1 MKYRVGLALLVAAS
15 SNAFAQSA
23 DFDAAA
29 AFGARENIQH
39 ISLSPDGKHI
49 GLIAPMPKGQ
59 GNVLM
64 TIEIGGDQ
72 GQKLA
77 LSADG
82 KPARIQQCD
91 WVSNT
96 RLLCQVMAVSKDIE
110 GPVIVTR
117 MIAVNADGSEQKMV
131 SVRQG
136 LNAEHFAYHGGSL
149 IDLLPGDDGA
159 ALVSRYYVPESAVGS
174 NIMSRREGL
183 GVDHVDTRTL
193 KSKTVEY
200 PRDNALRYIS
210 DGKGNIR
217 VAVYRQTDGRG
228 YDTGKIIFQYRLA
241 NDRQWQRL
249 GEYLSATDSG
259 FYPAAVDPVSNVV
272 FGFEKKDGRDM
283 IAKVVLDNSL
293 TKSDVLR
300 RSDVDIDGLILL
312 GRQRKV
318 IGATYATDKRHTV
331 YFDPEIE
338 KLRASLAKA
347 LGGDRLV
354 NMVGLSEDEKKMIVW
369 AGSDVDPGQYYY
381 LDRATRQMSPL
392 FPSRAQLDGVKLSEV
407 KPVSIKVADGTLVPG
422 YLTLPPGSNGK
433 GADGKALPAIIMPHG
448 GPSAR
453 DEWGFDWLA
462 QFFAN
467 RGYAV
472 LQPNYRG
479 SSGYG
484 DNWYR
489 NNGFKSWKVA
499 VGDINDSGRWLVSQ
513 GIADPQRLAVFGWSY
528 GGYAALQSAV
538 LDPDL
543 FKAIVAVAPVTD
555 LDALKE
561 EHRYYSDFKMVQQF
575 VGSGP
580 HIAEGSP
587 NRHAA
592 NFKAPVLMFHGDMDV
607 NVGVAASRTMADA
620 LDKAGK
626 RNELIVYKGLDHYL
640 EDNVVRQEML
650 AKSDM
655 FLKNTFSGRK

>member
-1 MKYRVGLALLVAAS
+1 
-15 SNAFAQSA
+15 
-23 DFDAAA
+23 
-29 AFGARENIQH
+29 
-39 ISLSPDGKHI
+39 
-49 GLIAPMPKGQ
+49 
-59 GNVLM
+59 
-64 TIEIGGDQ
+64 
-72 GQKLA
+72 
-77 LSADG
+77 
-82 KPARIQQCD
+82 
-91 WVSNT
+91 
-96 RLLCQVMAVSKDIE
+96 
-110 GPVIVTR
+110 

-136 LNAEHFAYHGGSL
+136 FHAERFAYHGGSL

-159 ALVSRYYVPESAVGS
+159 ALVARYYVPEGTTGS
-174 NIMSRREGL
+174 NIGSKREGL

-193 KSKTVEY
+193 KSKTIEY
-200 PRDNALRYIS
+200 PRNNAIRYIS

-217 VAVYRQTDGRG
+217 VVAYRQADGRG
-228 YDTGKIIFQYRLA
+228 YDTGKVTFQYRHP
-241 NDRQWQRL
+241 NDREWLKL
-249 GEYLSATDSG
+249 GDYDSRTDEG
-259 FYPAAVDPVSNVV
+259 FYPSAVDPATNTV

-283 IAKVVLDNSL
+283 VAKVTLDDSLAKTEVLHR
-293 TKSDVLR
+293 T
-300 RSDVDIDGLILL
+300 DVDIDGLILL

-318 IGATYATDKRHTV
+318 VGATYATDKRHAV
-331 YFDPEIE
+331 YFDPAIE
-338 KLRASLAKA
+338 KLRTSLAKA
-347 LGGDRLV
+347 LGGGRLV
-354 NMVGLSEDEKKMIVW
+354 NMVGLSEDEQKMIVW
-369 AGSDVDPGQYYY
+369 AGSDVDPGQYYF
-381 LDRATRQMSPL
+381 LDRTTRQMSPL

-407 KPVSIKVADGTLVPG
+407 KPVSIKVADGTMVPG

-484 DNWYR
+484 DSWYQ
-489 NNGFKSWKVA
+489 NNGFKSWKIA

-513 GIADPQRLAVFGWSY
+513 GLADPQKLAVFGWSY

-543 FKAIVAVAPVTD
+543 FKAIIAVAPVTD